1 MSKGEEAG
9 FKRVA
14 NKRDI
19 NEEGGG
25 LLGVEL
31 EGNNIVLAMI
41 NGQVFAMD
49 AVCSHQGAPLEEGKL
64 EGFNLTCPWH
74 YAVFDV
80 RNGKVS
86 DRTVWAKNQTSYPV
100 NVDEGTEDIL
110 VNVSTGIRQ
119 KGGIEAAD
127 TEWYYLSYKEYLHY
141 HLDISTIILENS
153 RSNLQEWR

>member
-1 MSKGEEAG
+1 MSKGGEGTG
-9 FKRVA
+9 FQRVA

-19 NEEGGG
+19 KEGG

-31 EGNNIVLAMI
+31 EGNNIVLSMV

-49 AVCSHQGAPLEEGKL
+49 AICSHQGAPLEEGTL

-86 DRTVWAKNQTSYPV
+86 DRTVWAKNQTSYPI
-100 NVDEGTEDIL
+100 NVDESTGDIL
-110 VNVSTGIRQ
+110 INIGAGTRQ
-119 KGGIEAAD
+119 KGGKEATD
-127 TEWYYLSYKEYLHY
+127 NE
-141 HLDISTIILENS
+141 
-153 RSNLQEWR
+153 

>member
-1 MSKGEEAG
+1 MSKGGGEGTG
-9 FKRVA
+9 FQRVA

-19 NEEGGG
+19 KEGG

-31 EGNNIVLAMI
+31 EGNNIVLSMV

-49 AVCSHQGAPLEEGKL
+49 AICSHQGAPLEEGTL

-100 NVDEGTEDIL
+100 NVDESTGDIL
-110 VNVSTGIRQ
+110 INVGAGTRQ
-119 KGGIEAAD
+119 KGGKEATD
-127 TEWYYLSYKEYLHY
+127 NE
-141 HLDISTIILENS
+141 
-153 RSNLQEWR
+153 

>member
-1 MSKGEEAG
+1 MAYFYTGKMSKGEPG
-9 FKRVA
+9 FQKIA
-14 NKRDI
+14 NKKDI
-19 NEEGGG
+19 KEGG

-31 EGNNIVLAMI
+31 GGNNIVLAMI

-49 AVCSHQGAPLEEGKL
+49 AICSHQGAPLEEGTL

-100 NVDEGTEDIL
+100 NVDDSTGDIL
-110 VNVSTGIRQ
+110 VNVSAGIRQ
-119 KGGIEAAD
+119 KGGKEATD
-127 TEWYYLSYKEYLHY
+127 TE
-141 HLDISTIILENS
+141 
-153 RSNLQEWR
+153 

>member
-1 MSKGEEAG
+1 MSKGGEEGTG
-9 FKRVA
+9 FQRVA

-19 NEEGGG
+19 KEGS

-49 AVCSHQGAPLEEGKL
+49 AVCSHQGAPLEEGTL

-100 NVDEGTEDIL
+100 NVDESTGDIL
-110 VNVSTGIRQ
+110 INVGAGTRQ
-119 KGGIEAAD
+119 KGGKEATD
-127 TEWYYLSYKEYLHY
+127 NE
-141 HLDISTIILENS
+141 
-153 RSNLQEWR
+153 

>member
-1 MSKGEEAG
+1 MNRLEMSKEGEEGAG
-9 FKRVA
+9 FQKVA
-14 NKRDI
+14 NKMDI
-19 NEEGGG
+19 KEGG

-41 NGQVFAMD
+41 NGQVFAID
-49 AVCSHQGAPLEEGKL
+49 AVCSHQGAPLEEGTL

-100 NVDEGTEDIL
+100 NVDQSTGDIL
-110 VNVSTGIRQ
+110 INVRAGIRQ
-119 KGGIEAAD
+119 KGGKEATD
-127 TEWYYLSYKEYLHY
+127 TE
-141 HLDISTIILENS
+141 
-153 RSNLQEWR
+153 

>member
-1 MSKGEEAG
+1 MAYFYTGKMSKGEPG
-9 FKRVA
+9 FQKIA
-14 NKRDI
+14 NKKDI
-19 NEEGGG
+19 KEGG

-31 EGNNIVLAMI
+31 GGNNIVLAMI

-49 AVCSHQGAPLEEGKL
+49 AICSHQGAPLEEGTL

-100 NVDEGTEDIL
+100 NVDDSTGDIL
-110 VNVSTGIRQ
+110 VNVGAGTRQ
-119 KGGIEAAD
+119 KGGKEATD
-127 TEWYYLSYKEYLHY
+127 TE
-141 HLDISTIILENS
+141 
-153 RSNLQEWR
+153 

>member
-1 MSKGEEAG
+1 MSKGGGEGTG
-9 FKRVA
+9 FQRVA

-19 NEEGGG
+19 KEGG

-49 AVCSHQGAPLEEGKL
+49 AICSHQGAPLEEGTL

-100 NVDEGTEDIL
+100 NVDESTGDIL
-110 VNVSTGIRQ
+110 INVGAGTRQ
-119 KGGIEAAD
+119 KGGKEATD
-127 TEWYYLSYKEYLHY
+127 NE
-141 HLDISTIILENS
+141 
-153 RSNLQEWR
+153 

>member
-1 MSKGEEAG
+1 MSKGGEEGTG
-9 FKRVA
+9 FQRVA

-19 NEEGGG
+19 KEGD

-41 NGQVFAMD
+41 NGQIFAMD
-49 AVCSHQGAPLEEGKL
+49 AVCSHQGAPLEEGTL

-86 DRTVWAKNQTSYPV
+86 DRTVWAKNQTSYPI
-100 NVDEGTEDIL
+100 NVDESTGDIL
-110 VNVSTGIRQ
+110 INIGAGTRQ
-119 KGGIEAAD
+119 KGGKEATD
-127 TEWYYLSYKEYLHY
+127 NE
-141 HLDISTIILENS
+141 
-153 RSNLQEWR
+153 